1 MEQVSLHTG
10 TLTLTPPMH
19 IARCVAKAT
28 ALLAEQPHLRLK
40 ARQIMV
46 ELLDGGLVL
55 NGKLPSYF
63 LKQVAQETLR
73 PMGLPISN
81 LIRVQS

>member
-1 MEQVSLHTG
+1 MNHLKVHTRVLSLCSPTH
-10 TLTLTPPMH
+10 LT
-19 IARCVAKAT
+19 RSVAEAT
-28 ALLAEQPHLRLK
+28 SMLAEQPRLRFK
-40 ARQIMV
+40 ARQIIV

-73 PMGLPISN
+73 PLGLPISN
-81 LIRVQS
+81 RIYVQN

>member
-1 MEQVSLHTG
+1 M
-10 TLTLTPPMH
+10 
-19 IARCVAKAT
+19 
-28 ALLAEQPHLRLK
+28 LAEQPRLRFK
-40 ARQIMV
+40 ARQIIV

-73 PMGLPISN
+73 PLGLPISN
-81 LIRVQS
+81 RIYVQN